1 MEYLAFSDAMTM
13 NGFPRLYSLVLYE
26 VLMLKGPAPTLFYEP
41 GECTELQ
48 GELIEPGTM
57 IIAKLRTFGE
67 EAASEIPTG
76 LKGEGPEQCCPLLLA
91 HPSE

>member
-1 MEYLAFSDAMTM
+1 MVCLWGIQNDLKLQKELCTDISQLGNLAFSDAMTM
-13 NGFPRLYSLVLYE
+13 NGFPRLYSLLYE

-57 IIAKLRTFGE
+57 IIAK
-67 EAASEIPTG
+67 
-76 LKGEGPEQCCPLLLA
+76 
-91 HPSE
+91 